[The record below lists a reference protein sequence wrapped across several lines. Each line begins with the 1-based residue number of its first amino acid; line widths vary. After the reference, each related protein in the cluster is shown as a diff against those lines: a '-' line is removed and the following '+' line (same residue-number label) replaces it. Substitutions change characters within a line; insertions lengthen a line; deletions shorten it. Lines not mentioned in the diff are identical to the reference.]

1 MQKSIL
7 IVEDERP
14 TAWALAQSLS
24 EDGYFV
30 QSVETAEDAL
40 NALDEDP
47 ADLVITDLRL
57 PGMSGLDLV
66 RRLGRRHR
74 PIPAIVI
81 TAHGD
86 PSLHASIAA
95 ERVRGLF
102 VKPFH
107 IDDVKR
113 CVVET
118 WEPSREAV
126 GE

>member
-1 MQKSIL
+1 MQRSIL

-24 EDGYFV
+24 EEGYFV

-40 NALDEDP
+40 DALDEEP

-57 PGMSGLDLV
+57 PGMSGLDLI

-81 TAHGD
+81 TAYGD
-86 PSLHASIAA
+86 PEVHAGIAA

-102 VKPFH
+102 HKPFH

-113 CVVET
+113 CVEET
-118 WEPSREAV
+118 WQPARKAV